1 VNLENVFTVL
11 GQLAAAMIAVAG
23 AIYGVRRMLSK
34 DKRDDVDLTLLG
46 RGKATIFEQYEGI
59 IRRLETESSR
69 LRAESDRLSEMVTN
83 LHTRSV
89 QQEGELIRSR
99 ARLAEFTEMLMTVK
113 NEQRQLLEA
122 GGLERPLIDV
132 NTDVLRG

>member
-1 VNLENVFTVL
+1 MMLDILFTTM
-11 GQLAAAMIAVAG
+11 GQLAAALVAVAG

-34 DKRDDVDLTLLG
+34 DKIEDTDMMMLG

-59 IRRLETESSR
+59 IKRLENESAR

-89 QQEGELIRSR
+89 QQEGELISSR
-99 ARLAEFTEMLMTVK
+99 KKIAEFTDMLLTVK

-122 GGLERPLIDV
+122 GGLDKPLIDV
-132 NTDVLRG
+132 NTDVLR

>member
-1 VNLENVFTVL
+1 MTFDIMFTVM
-11 GQLAAAMIAVAG
+11 GQMAAALVVIAG

-34 DKRDDVDLTLLG
+34 DKRDDLDLSMLG
-46 RGKATIFEQYEGI
+46 RGKTTIFEQYEGI
-59 IRRLETESSR
+59 IRRLESESAR

-89 QQEGELIRSR
+89 QQEGELIAGRR
-99 ARLAEFTEMLMTVK
+99 KIAEFTEMLMTVK

-132 NTDVLRG
+132 DTDVLR

>member
-1 VNLENVFTVL
+1 VNLENIFTAI
-11 GQLAAAMIAVAG
+11 GQLAAALIVVAG

-34 DKRDDVDLTLLG
+34 DNREDMDLSLLG

-59 IRRLETESSR
+59 IRRLETESAR

-89 QQEGELIRSR
+89 QQESELIRSR
-99 ARLAEFTEMLMTVK
+99 QRIAEFTEMLMTVK
-113 NEQRQLLEA
+113 REQRQLLEA

-132 NTDVLRG
+132 DTDVLRG

>member
-1 VNLENVFTVL
+1 MTFDIMFTVM
-11 GQLAAAMIAVAG
+11 GQLAAALAVLAG

-34 DKRDDVDLTLLG
+34 DKLEDLDMTMLG

-59 IRRLETESSR
+59 IRRLEHESAR

-89 QQEGELIRSR
+89 QQESELIASR
-99 ARLAEFTEMLMTVK
+99 KKIAEFTEMLMTVK

-132 NTDVLRG
+132 DTDVLR

>member
-1 VNLENVFTVL
+1 MNLENVFTAL
-11 GQLAAAMIAVAG
+11 GQLAAALIAIAG

-34 DKRDDVDLTLLG
+34 DSREDMDMTLLG
-46 RGKATIFEQYEGI
+46 RGKSTIFEQYEGI
-59 IRRLETESSR
+59 IKRLENESAR

-99 ARLAEFTEMLMTVK
+99 QRLVEFTEMLLTVK
-113 NEQRQLLEA
+113 REQRELLEA
-122 GGLERPLIDV
+122 GGLERPLLDV
-132 NTDVLRG
+132 DTDVLRP

>member
-1 VNLENVFTVL
+1 
-11 GQLAAAMIAVAG
+11 MIAVAG